1 MFAAVIFDMDGVLV
15 DSEPVWRE
23 VECEYY
29 FRNYGLSLQREDF
42 DPFTGMPVTIFYAS
56 CINAILSRT
65 TISGRCMMR

>member
-42 DPFTGMPVTIFYAS
+42 DPLCETQHNGSYVVMIVM
-56 CINAILSRT
+56 L
-65 TISGRCMMR
+65 

>member
-42 DPFTGMPVTIFYAS
+42 DPLPVCQSLSFYAS